1 MNRLQIDG
9 MRARSEGASCQS
21 NPHPALAAEH
31 AAWRFGWE
39 LMDQQIGQL
48 LSNAEGML
56 DGIRRLRDT
65 ARRSH
70 AAVPPRRAA
79 GHLTLIA

>member
-9 MRARSEGASCQS
+9 MRARSLGSPRQA
-21 NPHPALAAEH
+21 NPHPALAPEH
-31 AAWRFGWE
+31 AAWQFGWE

-65 ARRSH
+65 SH
-70 AAVPPRRAA
+70 RHPVSISRPATQRALPLSA
-79 GHLTLIA
+79 